1 MKCREN
7 VDYTLYLVTDRDLKY
22 EGVSLIDAV
31 EQAILGGVTLVQLRE
46 KKVSTLEYY
55 NIACEVKKVTDK
67 YNIPLIIDDRV
78 DVALAVNASGVH
90 IGQTDLPV
98 KRAREILGSDKI
110 LGVSARNLQ
119 EALDAERDGADY
131 LGVGAMFTT
140 STKADPVYVDIE
152 ELKNITKQVQ
162 IPAVAIGGVN
172 ENTIDRLKGTDIDGI
187 AVVSAIISRQDIE
200 GAARG
205 LLEKFNAL
213 E

>member
-1 MKCREN
+1 
-7 VDYTLYLVTDRDLKY
+7 
-22 EGVSLIDAV
+22 
-31 EQAILGGVTLVQLRE
+31 
-46 KKVSTLEYY
+46 
-55 NIACEVKKVTDK
+55 
-67 YNIPLIIDDRV
+67 
-78 DVALAVNASGVH
+78 
-90 IGQTDLPV
+90 
-98 KRAREILGSDKI
+98 
-110 LGVSARNLQ
+110 
-119 EALDAERDGADY
+119 
-131 LGVGAMFTT
+131 MFTT

-213 E
+213 K